1 IQELARKYNIPAKET
16 VRVWIIKYTK
26 GKDFRV
32 YSEKSEVYTMTGKK
46 KTDDEKLL
54 IVKDYLDGDLT
65 YAEIAEKYNVSY
77 NNIYSFIHTYKKIRH
92 TDLTGSMIDVDA
104 VN

>member
-1 IQELARKYNIPAKET
+1 
-16 VRVWIIKYTK
+16 
-26 GKDFRV
+26 KDFRV

-77 NNIYSFIHTYKKIRH
+77 NNIYSWVQKYKTNSPDGLVDRHGRRKLESTHTNEEKLK
-92 TDLTGSMIDVDA
+92 TEIDEINA
-104 VN
+104 RY